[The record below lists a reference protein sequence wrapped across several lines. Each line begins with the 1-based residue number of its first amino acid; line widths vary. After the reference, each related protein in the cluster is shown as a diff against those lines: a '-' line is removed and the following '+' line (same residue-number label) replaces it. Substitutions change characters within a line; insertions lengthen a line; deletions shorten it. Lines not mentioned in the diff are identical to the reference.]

1 MSDFRIIEVLAAL
14 DTVCQQRSQ

>member
-1 MSDFRIIEVLAAL
+1 MSDFRIIEVLAAI